1 MATHWSRAN
10 ALELNQSIRGFKC
23 CIIIVPTS
31 DLFFKP
37 SVWEP
42 RLTVY
47 PCYHAFFDKTPSD
60 TVILTPNFRLSRFVQ
75 GQYQAYQQT
84 RQKAWS
90 PLQCLPINAFVQSV
104 FDANVA
110 TLTVLESSQVKAL
123 WQAVGDAG
131 LDDGVSKGAFVSAAQ
146 SAYDRLRLGGVA
158 LQALEPKNEEQQL
171 FVTLAEQ
178 YQALL
183 DDKAVTDTAG
193 VLVHLVAHFSEL
205 HFEQP
210 RPLVLLGFDD
220 LAPLL
225 QTFVKRY
232 EQTVASVTS
241 ELLTLPAEPRRRA
254 FASDDDELKAAI
266 HWAYAKLQSDSTQT
280 VALVVPD
287 LAKVRPKMERML
299 VACFEPHYAH
309 PDVPQHPPGFNI
321 SAGQPLAQTP
331 VIRTAMALLNF
342 VLFEQP
348 VARVLELLQAPFLW
362 GPQAPSPATF
372 ARLGNALRA
381 QYLSLTL
388 KQFSA
393 FLASFI
399 ERQPEVAPLFNGV
412 QALLEVGRARASA
425 ADADTLSHA
434 EWVTHWVAQL
444 TAISW
449 PGPRA
454 LDTYEFQQIER
465 WREVLT
471 QFALL
476 DDVLPHCTQTHALT
490 RLNQMLFTPFL
501 VQTAASPLQV
511 LGVLEASGMHFDALW
526 VTGLTDNTWPE
537 PCQPNP
543 LLPIGLQKQ
552 HNMPRASVDREFEL
566 AQKITERFAQ
576 SATEVVFSYALW
588 QGDEPLRP
596 SPLIEPY
603 PLDET
608 VVAGA
613 PDAGPDEAPDLEWLT
628 DANGTPLAADQTQV
642 KGGSGVLKDQAACAF
657 RAYAKHRLGAI
668 SVIEKVPGVSPLLRG
683 NLIHAALETVWTH
696 IGSHQAL
703 LALEDDALQS
713 LVDNTLI
720 KSWLS
725 LPARDLGPNTQ
736 ALELERCG
744 RLIHD
749 WLALEKAR
757 SPFVVETHEKSCTG
771 VVGPLTLSLRLDRL
785 DRLADGTC
793 VVIDYKTG
801 AAEIKQWLGE
811 RLDEPQ
817 VPLYCV
823 LTPKVAA
830 AVFGKLATQEVAA
843 IGLAERDDI
852 WASLKMPEALPQ
864 FKAELK
870 TWADLLLDW
879 RTQLEQLATQFSEG
893 AAGVDPKN
901 GDATCRYCDL
911 QSVCRLHMQT
921 DGSPIQEG
929 DWL

>member
-1 MATHWSRAN
+1 M
-10 ALELNQSIRGFKC
+10 
-23 CIIIVPTS
+23 
-31 DLFFKP
+31 FFKP

-42 RLTVY
+42 RLTLY
-47 PCYHAFFDKTPSD
+47 PCYQAFFDKTPSD
-60 TVILTPNFRLSRFVQ
+60 VLILTPNFRLSRFVQ

-84 RQKAWS
+84 RLKAWA

-110 TLTVLESSQVKAL
+110 TLTVLDGSQVKAL
-123 WQAVGDAG
+123 WQAVGDTV

-146 SAYDRLRLGGVA
+146 SAYDRLRLAGVE

-171 FVTLAEQ
+171 FLSLAEQ
-178 YQALL
+178 YQILL
-183 DDKAVTDTAG
+183 DGKAVTDTAG
-193 VLVHLVAHFSEL
+193 ALAHLVAHFNEL
-205 HFEQP
+205 QFELP
-210 RPLVLLGFDD
+210 RQMVLLGFDD

-225 QTFVKRY
+225 QAFVKRY
-232 EQTVASVTS
+232 EQSVASVSS
-241 ELLTLPAEPRRRA
+241 ELLTLPAQSGRRA
-254 FASDDDELKAAI
+254 FASHDDELIAAI
-266 HWAYAKLQSDSTQT
+266 HWAYAKLQNDSTQN

-309 PDVPQHPPGFNI
+309 PAVPQHPPGFNI

-331 VIRTAMALLNF
+331 VISTAMALLSF

-348 VARVLELLQAPFLW
+348 VERVVELLHAPFVW
-362 GPQAPSPATF
+362 GQEAPSPAIF
-372 ARLGNALRA
+372 ASLANALRA
-381 QYLSLTL
+381 QTLSLTL

-399 ERQPEVAPLFNGV
+399 ERQPEVEPLFTRV
-412 QALLEVGRARASA
+412 QALLEVGRVRASA
-425 ADADTLSHA
+425 DDKDCLSHA
-434 EWVTHWVAQL
+434 HWVAHWVAQL
-444 TAISW
+444 TAIGW
-449 PGPRA
+449 PGSRA

-476 DDVLPHCTQTHALT
+476 DDVLPQCTHSQALS
-490 RLNQMLFTPFL
+490 RLSQMLFTPFL
-501 VQTAASPLQV
+501 VQTSASPLQV

-526 VTGLTDNTWPE
+526 VVGLTDNTWPE

-566 AQKITERFAQ
+566 AQKITARFAQ

-596 SPLIEPY
+596 SPLIQPY
-603 PLDET
+603 PLDESAVAT
-608 VVAGA
+608 VVGTE
-613 PDAGPDEAPDLEWLT
+613 PVEAPSLEWLT
-628 DANGTPLAADQTQV
+628 DAEGTPLTDDQTQV

-657 RAYAKHRLGAI
+657 RAYAKHRLGAT

-683 NLIHAALETVWTH
+683 NLIHAALERLWTH

-703 LALEDDALQS
+703 LALESEALES
-713 LVDNTLI
+713 LVNDTLI
-720 KSWLS
+720 KSWFS
-725 LPARDLGPNTQ
+725 LAARDLGPNTQ

-801 AAEIKQWLGE
+801 SAEIKQWLGE

-843 IGLAERDDI
+843 IGLAEHDDI
-852 WASLKMPEALPQ
+852 WASLKMPETLPQ

-879 RTQLEQLATQFSEG
+879 RTQLEQLATQYSEG
-893 AAGVDPKN
+893 AARVDPKN
-901 GDATCRYCDL
+901 GEATCRYCDL
-911 QSVCRLHMQT
+911 QSVCRIHTQQ
-921 DGSPIQEG
+921 DRVPPQEEE
-929 DWL
+929 WR